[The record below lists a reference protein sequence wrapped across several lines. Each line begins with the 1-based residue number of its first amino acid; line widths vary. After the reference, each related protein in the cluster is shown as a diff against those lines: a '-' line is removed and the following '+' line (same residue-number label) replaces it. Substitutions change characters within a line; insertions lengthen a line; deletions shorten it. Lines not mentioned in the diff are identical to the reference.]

1 MRNAS
6 LLSAFALFS
15 CAYGQVPFQQRVDH
29 AITVRLDDQEHVLRG
44 LARFTYHNNSPVALD
59 TLWVHL
65 WPNAYADR
73 HTALCHQLDAAGE
86 LDLHFARPEDRG
98 RIDSLDFR
106 AEDQALLWGL
116 HPQHADIGWIKL
128 PTPLAGGRS
137 ITVDTPFRVKVPDG
151 RFSRLG
157 HTGQAYHI
165 TQWYPKPAV
174 FDQEGWHAMPYL
186 TQGEFFADFG
196 RYEVSITLPANYVV
210 GATGLLQNTEENRWM
225 DSLATVPAPE
235 RSGRKGAAPFPP
247 SAPTW
252 KTIRF
257 VQDSVHDFAWFAD
270 KRFVVRKG
278 EVLLPTSGRS
288 VTTWALSTPRNAA
301 LWENA
306 VSYINEALLHYSRT
320 VGDYPYAACTAV
332 DGTIS
337 AGGGMEYPMI
347 TIIGNMT
354 SAESLDNVIAHEV
367 GHNWFQGILASNER
381 EHPWLDEGMN
391 SYLELRYMR
400 ARYPHPES
408 SFGIP
413 GEARLMRHFSDPHR
427 ARNELAMR
435 LNTRR
440 DQDQAASLPS
450 TRFSSTNYGTM
461 VYMRT
466 ALVMD
471 QLEASL
477 GTDLMDRCLHAY
489 FDAWSFR
496 HPGPADLR
504 AVFEQVSGK
513 DLGWVFDELLGS
525 TRKVDVRAR
534 RLKDGVLRYTI
545 RGGSHMPFPVS
556 DTDDPV
562 RRTLWVEPDS
572 TRRVSLPWPDVD
584 RIRIDAVER
593 TLDID
598 RRNNGVRANGI
609 LRRWTAPRLAPF
621 VGLEREDRR
630 STWLSPALAWNAH
643 DGFMAGI
650 ALHNATFPMQR
661 VEWGLA
667 PLYGFRSGRPV
678 GGARLLWHHD
688 RLAHGPVGNIHVGLT
703 AQSASLFVDAPL
715 ERWYLRVSPQLTVD
729 LRNDPGR
736 RQAAHSVG
744 YRAVMLRETLS
755 GIQGD
760 TLTIDRTNED
770 IYHEL
775 SYRLQG
781 RAPLLPRSLRL
792 DVQHHAAFT
801 RLALEARQAFVYDD
815 RKHRVAFRLF
825 VGQFLRTDDRLMQRQ
840 MGWRLHW
847 GSSDMTFDHLFMDR
861 QDVGRNTAQQMAK
874 DQGAFRV
881 PTAQGTS
888 DSWIA
893 ALNMEADMP
902 FILPLSVYA
911 SAGAAPYTQVT
922 SSGRVAKWRMHAEA
936 GIGIRIVRDVAEVWV
951 PLVFTREIADELALR
966 DVDFAERIRFVL
978 ALEKINP
985 FELLR
990 SIRP

>member
-1 MRNAS
+1 MRTA
-6 LLSAFALFS
+6 LLLPVLALPFSAP
-15 CAYGQVPFQQRVDH
+15 GQRIFQQRVDH
-29 AITVRLDDQEHVLRG
+29 AIDVRLDDKGHVLRG
-44 LARFTYHNNSPVALD
+44 EARFTYHNNSPTALD

-65 WPNAYADR
+65 WPNAYTDR
-73 HTALCHQLDAAGE
+73 NTALCHQLDVAGE
-86 LDLHFARPEDRG
+86 LDLHFAREEDRG

-106 AEDQALLWGL
+106 AEDSPLIWGY
-116 HPQHADIGWIKL
+116 HPQHADIGWVKL
-128 PTPLAGGRS
+128 PAPLPTGGS
-137 ITVDTPFRVKVPDG
+137 ITISTPFRVKVPKS

-174 FDQEGWHAMPYL
+174 FDAEGWHPMPYL
-186 TQGEFFADFG
+186 TQGEFYSDFG
-196 RYEVSITLPANYVV
+196 RYDVRITLPANYVV
-210 GATGLLQNTEENRWM
+210 GATGMLQDASERRWM
-225 DSLATVPAPE
+225 DSLAVLPAPAE
-235 RSGRKGAAPFPP
+235 KRPKGTAAFPP
-247 SAPTW
+247 SDSVW
-252 KTIRF
+252 KTLRF

-278 EVLLPTSGRS
+278 EVVLPTSGRT
-288 VTTWALSTPRNAA
+288 VTTWALATPRNAA

-306 VSYINEALLHYSRT
+306 VRYLNDALLHYSHV

-347 TIIGNMT
+347 TIIGNMS

-367 GHNWFQGILASNER
+367 GHNWFQGVLASNER
-381 EHPWLDEGMN
+381 DHPWMDEGLN

-400 ARYPHPES
+400 ARYPRPE
-408 SFGIP
+408 GMLGLP
-413 GEARLMRHFSDPHR
+413 GERRLMRHFHDPHR
-427 ARNELAMR
+427 AQSELAMR

-440 DQDQAASLPS
+440 DLDQSSTLPS
-450 TRFSSTNYGTM
+450 TQFTPTNYGTM

-466 ALVMD
+466 SLVMD
-471 QLEASL
+471 HLEAYL
-477 GTDLMDRCLHAY
+477 GTEVMDRCLHAY
-489 FDAWSFR
+489 FEEWAFR
-496 HPGPADLR
+496 HPGPQDLR
-504 AVFEQVSGK
+504 AVFERVSGK
-513 DLGWVFDELLGS
+513 DLGWAFEQLLGS
-525 TRKVDVRAR
+525 TRKVDVKAR
-534 RLKDGVLRYTI
+534 KLKDGVLHYALDDRSY
-545 RGGSHMPFPVS
+545 MPFPVS
-556 DTDDPV
+556 VHGDPG
-562 RRTLWVEPDS
+562 RRTFWVEPDS
-572 TRRVSLPWPDVD
+572 TRQVRLPWPDVD
-584 RIRIDAVER
+584 RIRIDAEER

-598 RRNNGVRANGI
+598 RRNNGVRAHGP

-630 STWLSPALAWNAH
+630 STWLSPAMAWNAH
-643 DGFMAGI
+643 DGFMAGL

-661 VEWGLA
+661 VEWALA
-667 PLYGFRSGRPV
+667 PLYGLRSERPV
-678 GGARLLWHHD
+678 GGARLFWHHD
-688 RLAHGPVGNIHVGLT
+688 RLERGPVGNVHLGVT

-715 ERWYLRVSPQLTVD
+715 DRWYLRVSPQLTVD
-729 LRNDPGR
+729 LRNDPAR
-736 RQAAHSVG
+736 RRASHSIG
-744 YRAVMLRETLS
+744 YRAVVLRETLS
-755 GIQGD
+755 GPVGD

-775 SYRLQG
+775 TYRLQD
-781 RAPLLPRSLRL
+781 RTPLLPRSVRL

-801 RLALEARQAFVYDD
+801 RVALEVRQAFVYDA

-825 VGQFLRTDDRLMQRQ
+825 TGQFLRTDDRLMQRQ

-902 FILPLSVYA
+902 FVLPLSVYA
-911 SAGAAPYTQVT
+911 SAGAAPYTEVT
-922 SSGRVAKWRMHAEA
+922 STGRTEKWRMHAEA
-936 GIGIRIVRDVAEVWV
+936 GIGIRIIRDVAEVWV

-978 ALEKINP
+978 ALEKLNP
-985 FELLR
+985 FELIR